1 MKKYLF
7 RIAHFSLL
15 INRNLYEFSLTN
27 SVARTVLGL
36 CRDNDWKKVRRIMVK
51 VGGIR
56 RINPELMSF
65 IFTAMVKGTP
75 AEEAVLSVL
84 VIPVTFY
91 CYTCGRTS
99 ISEDDDDNDKDVQ
112 FMCSFCGSRNVQL
125 LSGLEFNI
133 EVLEVEKD

>member
-1 MKKYLF
+1 M
-7 RIAHFSLL
+7 
-15 INRNLYEFSLTN
+15 YEFSLTN
-27 SVARTVLGL
+27 SVARTVIEL
-36 CRDNDWKKVRRIMVK
+36 CRDNDWKKVRRILVK
-51 VGGIR
+51 VGGVR

-65 IFTAMVKGTP
+65 LFTAMAKGTP

-91 CYTCGRTS
+91 CFVCGRTS
-99 ISEDDDDNDKDVQ
+99 IIDEDQDVQ
-112 FMCSFCGSRNVQL
+112 FMCPSCGSRNVQL